1 MSMIE
6 PKVSIIIPVYNG
18 SNYLK
23 DAIDSAIAQTYKNI
37 EIIVVNDGSND
48 DGATEK
54 IAKSYGTAIKYFS
67 KQNGGV
73 ASALNLG
80 LKKMSGNY
88 FSWLSHD
95 DLYYQDKI
103 EKQVKY
109 LAGLENKKVFLYANY
124 SVLKEG
130 LITPVVHNHEML
142 RRKPKY
148 SLLRGCVNGITI
160 LVPKTIMDEMGGF
173 DEQLRTTQDYE
184 YWQRIENKYDFVH
197 MEDVLSITRLH
208 PGQDTVVSPHVK
220 KEGDHL
226 WINMIESLSEK
237 EKIKYEGTLYNFYL
251 EMTSFLRLTP
261 YSGALEYSAAKL
273 EKYEKKLEKTQPTPR
288 VSVIIPTYNRVTKTL
303 KAIES
308 VLHQTYQNVEI
319 ILVDDGSTD
328 DITKLKNKVKEHNNL
343 RLFTQKKNAGPAA
356 ARNRG
361 IKESTGEYIAFLDS
375 DDLFMRD
382 KLEKQLAS
390 MVKHNPIISYT
401 AYLKREGGKETFM
414 SDPGLTGLVVP
425 RIISNCTIA
434 TPTVVIKKDL
444 LVEKNIYFDENIRI
458 AEDTCFWLEIA
469 KHSEILLVNE
479 PLTIVNVGEAT
490 HFQDNRK
497 LKIGVKN
504 LVTYLLNDKYYSVYD
519 TDIAILFNYFYTI
532 NNELQREER
541 NKLLYE
547 GPVVSVGKSDEE
559 RLQSKR
565 AKVKALIKD
574 SVPYRAY
581 RKLASSGKGGYLGK

>member
-1 MSMIE
+1 MSE

-23 DAIDSAIAQTYKNI
+23 DAIDSAIAQTYKNT

-54 IAKSYGTAIKYFS
+54 IAKSYGAAIKYYS

-80 LKKMSGNY
+80 LKKMSGDY

-103 EKQVKY
+103 EKQINY

-130 LITPVVHNHEML
+130 LVTPVVHNHEML
-142 RRKPKY
+142 KRKPRY
-148 SLLRGCVNGITI
+148 SLLRGCVNGITVLI
-160 LVPKTIMDEMGGF
+160 PKAIMDEMGGF
-173 DEQLRTTQDYE
+173 DEQLRTAQDYE
-184 YWQRIENKYDFVH
+184 YWQRIEKKYDFVH

-226 WINMIESLSEK
+226 WINMIENLPEK
-237 EKIKYEGTLYNFYL
+237 DKIKYEGTLYNFYL
-251 EMTSFLRLTP
+251 EMTSFLKATP
-261 YSGALEYSAAKL
+261 YSGALEYSADKL
-273 EKYEKKLEKTQPTPR
+273 NEYEKKLEGAHFAPK
-288 VSVIIPTYNRVTKTL
+288 VSVVIPTYNRVNKTL
-303 KAIES
+303 SAIES
-308 VLHQTYQNVEI
+308 VLNQTYQNIEI

-328 DITKLKNKVKEHNNL
+328 DMTALKNKVKDYDNL
-343 RLFTQKKNAGPAA
+343 KLFTQKKNAGPAA

-375 DDLFMRD
+375 DDLFMQD

-390 MVKHNPIISYT
+390 MAKYNPTISYT
-401 AYLKREGGKETFM
+401 AYLKHEGDRETLM
-414 SDPGLTGLVVP
+414 SDPGLTGIVVP

-444 LVEKNIYFDENIRI
+444 LTEKNIFFNENIRI

-490 HFQDNRK
+490 HFQDARK

-504 LVTYLLNDKYYSVYD
+504 IIKYLLNDEYYSVYD
-519 TDIAILFNYFYTI
+519 TDIAALFNYFYTI
-532 NNELQREER
+532 NNELQKKDR
-541 NKLLYE
+541 NRLLYE
-547 GPVVSVGKSDEE
+547 GPVVSVRSKEE
-559 RLQSKR
+559 RLQFTGS
-565 AKVKALIKD
+565 KVKTLIKR

-581 RKLASSGKGGYLGK
+581 RKVASSAKGGHLGK